1 MKRAARTHPAI
12 PPMLPANPQPT
23 QQRPR
28 RTPRQRSVLGSLF
41 ALALILG
48 CGLTPSLT
56 LRAEPLSFPTLTTT
70 KGVTYTDV
78 KVSRFDALEVRF
90 SHAGGI
96 STVPLAELPPDLQTL
111 FGYDP
116 KNEIH
121 VLKDKQSQRAQAI
134 ITEADQKAKAA
145 AIRQQEEADA
155 QELQRIRSQPHRCYI
170 SRVQHT
176 EDALLI
182 DVLAVEK
189 LPVMIPSRTGRSE
202 RVKLT
207 PQGRPE
213 YAEQA
218 APGKPFALGPT
229 LRILPSSVPLTSGK
243 IVSVYIIT
251 TEVGPETICAISPE
265 GALEYRK
272 KLAAYKAAGN
282 TPPPRTEAPPAP
294 APGAGNP

>member
-1 MKRAARTHPAI
+1 
-12 PPMLPANPQPT
+12 MLPATPQPT
-23 QQRPR
+23 QQPAR
-28 RTPRQRSVLGSLF
+28 RTPRQRSVLSTL
-41 ALALILG
+41 LV
-48 CGLTPSLT
+48 LT
-56 LRAEPLSFPTLTTT
+56 LGLSLHAEPLAFPTLTTT

-90 SHAGGI
+90 SHANGI
-96 STVPLAELPPDLQTL
+96 ATVPLAELPPDLQTL

-116 KNEIH
+116 KNEVQVI
-121 VLKDKQSQRAQAI
+121 KDKQSQRAQAI
-134 ITEADQKAKAA
+134 ITDADQKAKAA

-155 QELQRIRSQPHRCYI
+155 QELQRIRSRPLRCYI
-170 SRVQHT
+170 SRVQRT

-182 DVLAVEK
+182 DVSAVEK
-189 LPVMIPSRTGRSE
+189 LPVMVPSRTGRSE
-202 RVKLT
+202 RVKLN

-218 APGKPFALGPT
+218 VPGKPFSLGPT
-229 LRILPSSVPLTSGK
+229 LRILPSVVPLTSGK
-243 IVSVYIIT
+243 IITVYVIT
-251 TEVGPETICAISPE
+251 TEVGPEAICSTSPE

-272 KLAAYKAAGN
+272 KLAAYKASGN

>member
-1 MKRAARTHPAI
+1 
-12 PPMLPANPQPT
+12 MLPATPQPT
-23 QQRPR
+23 QPR
-28 RTPRQRSVLGSLF
+28 CSRIRTPRQRSVSSTLLVLSF
-41 ALALILG
+41 TLILG
-48 CGLTPSLT
+48 FCLTLGLTLH
-56 LRAEPLSFPTLTTT
+56 AEPLAFPTLTTT

-78 KVSRFDALEVRF
+78 KVSRFDAHEVRF
-90 SHAGGI
+90 SHANGI

-116 KNEIH
+116 KNEVQI
-121 VLKDKQSQRAQAI
+121 LKDKQSQRAQAI

-155 QELQRIRSQPHRCYI
+155 LELQRIRSQPHRCYI

-182 DVLAVEK
+182 DVLATDK
-189 LPVMIPSRTGRSE
+189 LPVMIPSRTGRSD

-218 APGKPFALGPT
+218 TTGKPFALGPT

-243 IVSVYIIT
+243 IMSVYIIT
-251 TEVGPETICAISPE
+251 TEVGSEPICAISPE

-282 TPPPRTEAPPAP
+282 TPPPSTATPPGSAQP
-294 APGAGNP
+294 LPGAGNP

>member
-1 MKRAARTHPAI
+1 
-12 PPMLPANPQPT
+12 MLPAITQPT
-23 QQRPR
+23 QQPAR
-28 RTPRQRSVLGSLF
+28 RTPRPCSVLSTLLVLT
-41 ALALILG
+41 LALGLG
-48 CGLTPSLT
+48 FTHS
-56 LRAEPLSFPTLTTT
+56 LRAEPLAFPTLTTR

-78 KVSRFDALEVRF
+78 KVSRFDAHEVRF
-90 SHAGGI
+90 SHANGI
-96 STVPLAELPPDLQTL
+96 STVPLADLPPDLQTL

-116 KNEIH
+116 KNE
-121 VLKDKQSQRAQAI
+121 VQALKDKQNQRAQAI
-134 ITEADQKAKAA
+134 ITDADQKAKTAA
-145 AIRQQEEADA
+145 VRQQEEADA

-182 DVLAVEK
+182 DVLATDK

-213 YAEQA
+213 YAEQPV
-218 APGKPFALGPT
+218 PGKPFALGPT

-243 IVSVYIIT
+243 IMSVYIIT
-251 TEVGPETICAISPE
+251 TEVGPEPICATSPE

-294 APGAGNP
+294 APGAANP